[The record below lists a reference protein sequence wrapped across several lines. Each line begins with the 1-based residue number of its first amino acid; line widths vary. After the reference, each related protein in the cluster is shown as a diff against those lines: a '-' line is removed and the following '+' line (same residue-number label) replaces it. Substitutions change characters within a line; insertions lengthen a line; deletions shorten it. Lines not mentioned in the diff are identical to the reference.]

1 MYVRRLLW
9 RQIVSSS
16 VLKTT
21 KKTVFAAY
29 ALYLGLNCVFC
40 VGCENELEGSDCG
53 KPRGEG

>member
-1 MYVRRLLW
+1 M
-9 RQIVSSS
+9 SSS

-29 ALYLGLNCVFC
+29 ALYLGLNCVFLC
-40 VGCENELEGSDCG
+40 VCENELEGSDCG